1 MITKQCIQELSTD
14 RVACYV
20 PMDVKMDAFTK
31 GILLGSVNTFVVL
44 FFAIIIYSYIKKIKK
59 S

>member
-1 MITKQCIQELSTD
+1 MMSKNCIHELSSE
-14 RVACYV
+14 RVVCYV